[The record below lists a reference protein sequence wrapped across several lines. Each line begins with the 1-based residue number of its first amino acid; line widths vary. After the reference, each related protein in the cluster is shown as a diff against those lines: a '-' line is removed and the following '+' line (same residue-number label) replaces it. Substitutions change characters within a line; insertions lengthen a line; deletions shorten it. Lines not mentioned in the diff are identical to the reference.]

1 MIAMKFNS
9 RALRIILVALLA
21 LSIPCGIV
29 FRVMQLFYAIDYE
42 TGFYKEWHFSLPAL
56 DITLFAAT
64 VLTLVLVFFLKRVP
78 LSAGF
83 SKGRFGVSLLSFLC
97 AAGLAGQLILQ
108 TMQESGWSV
117 LMLVSAALSV
127 VCTISFIALGVKQT
141 QALPESSAFL
151 FRNIVLTLWCCSEML
166 LVFFDHSS
174 ESNTSEYV
182 FVILFLYF
190 ASLFFVKYGK
200 LAFYNGPTYATT
212 FSLLASGSLMALF
225 GFVLSVP
232 NLVAS
237 CYGVTSWQ
245 SFSPF
250 SCVAFPLAVYGL
262 VFVCMSCLRSGS
274 KKQLH
279 I

>member
-1 MIAMKFNS
+1 M
-9 RALRIILVALLA
+9 RIILVALLA
-21 LSIPCGIV
+21 LSIPCGVV
-29 FRVMQLFYAIDYE
+29 FRVMQLLYAIDYE

-56 DITLFAAT
+56 DITLFTAAA
-64 VLTLVLVFFLKRVP
+64 LTLVLALFLKRVP

-83 SKGRFGVSLLSFLC
+83 SKGCFGVSFLSFLC

-108 TMQESGWSV
+108 MIQESNWSV
-117 LMLVSAALSV
+117 LMLVSTALSII
-127 VCTISFIALGVKQT
+127 CIISFVALGIRQD
-141 QALPESSAFL
+141 QALPGSGAFL

-182 FVILFLYF
+182 LVILFLYF

-200 LAFYNGPTYATT
+200 LAFYNGLTCATT
-212 FSLLASGSLMALF
+212 FSLLVSGSLMALF

-250 SCVAFPLAVYGL
+250 SCIAFPLAVYGL
-262 VFVCMSCLRSGS
+262 VFVCMNCLRSDS

>member
-1 MIAMKFNS
+1 
-9 RALRIILVALLA
+9 
-21 LSIPCGIV
+21 
-29 FRVMQLFYAIDYE
+29 
-42 TGFYKEWHFSLPAL
+42 
-56 DITLFAAT
+56 
-64 VLTLVLVFFLKRVP
+64 
-78 LSAGF
+78 
-83 SKGRFGVSLLSFLC
+83 
-97 AAGLAGQLILQ
+97 
-108 TMQESGWSV
+108 
-117 LMLVSAALSV
+117 
-127 VCTISFIALGVKQT
+127 
-141 QALPESSAFL
+141 
-151 FRNIVLTLWCCSEML
+151 ML

-174 ESNTSEYV
+174 KSNTSEYV

-200 LAFYNGPTYATT
+200 LAFYNGPTHATT

-232 NLVAS
+232 NFVAS